1 MPGDRNG
8 RRDVPRKAA
17 DDLDGIWVAT
27 ALADA
32 PSVPPTPL
40 AWELVSDDVDLL
52 GEALAR
58 RGSAVPRRSRRLLS
72 IGGHAYHAFLPLAR
86 AARELL
92 PLDAEQLALAVAAE
106 ARSAL
111 EADARREREPSLP
124 ALMLLSRRL
133 INGVRRLEQRVL
145 SHERDA
151 SQHYRWLVEMDLGI
165 LPDDALGTT
174 IRECVAIQRAS
185 RELEI
190 EATLDLVGGFAALYA
205 FARRIALDA
214 PVAFASAALV
224 PDALDFASATPAL
237 TLWSELAAFDGPLDA
252 DRLARLRQSFIA
264 AFGER
269 GPRER
274 EPRSPRWA
282 ECPDAVE
289 RMIQG
294 VFAASPGAGEA
305 RRKAARHA
313 REQLIDDALSR
324 ASFVDAMTLRLLIE
338 SQRRLA
344 ALRSRLHVVRGRT
357 LAMLRTAALDVDRRL
372 MRLAGTLA
380 ETAFFLSLPELMHST
395 SHPAAEHA
403 ENARA
408 RREAFETARHETPP
422 SAVVGRD
429 TVPPSSRA
437 PGFVGVGP
445 AGAAVTGPL
454 TLAPDF
460 DAALALSPGGVLV
473 VRSVDPGWAPLFA
486 SASAIVSET
495 GGISEEGALL
505 AATLGV
511 PLVLGVRS
519 AMSELRS
526 GATVRVDPGS
536 GSITPV

>member
-1 MPGDRNG
+1 MPGGRNG

-52 GEALAR
+52 AEALAS
-58 RGSAVPRRSRRLLS
+58 RGAALPRRSRRLLS
-72 IGGHAYHAFLPLAR
+72 IGGHAYHAFWPLAR

-92 PLDAEQLALAVAAE
+92 PLDAEQLAFAVAAE

-111 EADARREREPSLP
+111 DDPRREREPSLT
-124 ALMLLSRRL
+124 ALVLLARRL
-133 INGVRRLEQRVL
+133 INGVRRLEQKVL

-185 RELEI
+185 RALEI
-190 EATLDLVGGFAALYA
+190 EATLDLVGGYAALVA
-205 FARRIALDA
+205 FARRIGLDA
-214 PVAFASAALV
+214 PVTFASAALV

-237 TLWSELAAFDGPLDA
+237 TLWSELVALDGPLDA
-252 DRLARLRQSFIA
+252 RALARLRQSFIA

-274 EPRSPRWA
+274 EPRAPRWA
-282 ECPDAVE
+282 ERPDAVE
-289 RMIQG
+289 RLIHG
-294 VFAASPGAGEA
+294 VLAANPRTGEA
-305 RRKAARHA
+305 RCKAARHV
-313 REQLIDDALSR
+313 REQRIDDALAR
-324 ASFVDAMTLRLLIE
+324 APFVDATTLRLLIG

-344 ALRSRLHVVRGRT
+344 ALRSRLHVVRART

-380 ETAFFLSLPELMHST
+380 ETAFFLSLPELTHST

-408 RREAFETARHETPP
+408 RRDTFDTARREAPP
-422 SAVVGRD
+422 SAVLGRD
-429 TVPPSSRA
+429 AALPA
-437 PGFVGVGP
+437 GGLAGFVGIGP
-445 AGAAVTGPL
+445 GGTDVTGPV

-460 DAALALSPGGVLV
+460 DAALGLAPGGVLV

-486 SASAIVSET
+486 IASAIVSEA
-495 GGISEEGALL
+495 GGITEEGALL

-519 AMSELRS
+519 AMSELGS
-526 GATVRVDPGS
+526 GALVRVDPGS